1 MTVPPRDL
9 VPATVLPSSPGVAFV
24 GRTAERQ
31 SLLSF
36 LAEADAGEPR
46 LCLIR
51 GEPGVGK
58 SRLALEF
65 LAEADAA
72 GWQTLKGRCLEDE
85 FSPLAPFLA
94 EVLPRLRQAGI
105 LKGRAGPASKTETI
119 TDGAVLAGML
129 CQLAAIRPVTLLIDD
144 IQLLAGAELTFFR
157 NFCMALSDVGR
168 NKPTS
173 AMVVATVRIPGQNA
187 DTSDTFDRLLREP
200 IARVIDLAGLGQLEA
215 NELVRRMTGSN
226 CDPLLLEFFSGA
238 TRGNPLFLGEALQ
251 ELSARGALSHA
262 EGSLHATVNLDNL
275 VLPASAPAVIRQRI
289 ARLPAEVAP
298 VLELAALLG
307 EEFSVAEL
315 AAVAGTSEPTLPLDT
330 LALDGVLLGD
340 GERYRFSHALVR
352 QAVVEGIAPA
362 RGRALH
368 KKIAEA
374 LAAMD
379 GADAGSVLRIA
390 EHRAQASTRDDIEA
404 ARFFE
409 KAGDVAM
416 EAFAWSLGV
425 RYYARARSNEG
436 YVAQMD
442 ARDRGNLYFKLAR
455 TLFPCGDI
463 AGAQTNFRLAVEEL
477 SRTRD
482 FDAWGRALLSWE
494 RTFANSSERIPA
506 LGLFED
512 FRRAAGDAV
521 PHIQASLLTN
531 WAQGLWLNRDPAD
544 LEVSNRSVAMAES
557 VDDVEVRGYA
567 YTVRGLVHMRR
578 LEPAP
583 SISAFR
589 RAIAETENI
598 SNPIRRNWGRARIAL
613 PLTLAG
619 SLREANEAAEKS
631 LHDSFT
637 GADWTHAGLSLA
649 ILSTLATLRGE
660 FAGAAKHRHEGAM
673 MVNRS
678 GHAQSLFML
687 HAATVQARLLEGE
700 FGEALDAVQAWK
712 LVAGKSIPKPFE
724 GLAFLGIDDPF
735 AAQEIVDAGL
745 GRPEL
750 TSQVDFSSLSTLCG
764 WIELADSLNSP
775 EIAERAY
782 DRLREVQDSG
792 AVFSVSP
799 PYLIERVM
807 ATAARLLGRYLAAED
822 HAREAI
828 RIADREGAAAEGA
841 LARLEMLKILTVKD
855 PNRPSGIEVHLKSA
869 AAALQKLDMFPAIVA
884 CRTTAL
890 SLGLEHAGNYGVT
903 VPPSELSRTE
913 HDVLVSLAT
922 GLDEQQ
928 AASQLLIHPRTV
940 QVFRGRLRKRLGIS
954 TRREAEM
961 YLGIDSAA
969 ALPRTPP
976 VAGPGGRLSRRE
988 REVLGL
994 IARGRTNQQIA
1005 DELFISLHTVARH
1018 VANIFDKTGAANR
1031 TEAARYSAE
1040 KF

>member
-1 MTVPPRDL
+1 
-9 VPATVLPSSPGVAFV
+9 
-24 GRTAERQ
+24 
-31 SLLSF
+31 
-36 LAEADAGEPR
+36 
-46 LCLIR
+46 
-51 GEPGVGK
+51 
-58 SRLALEF
+58 
-65 LAEADAA
+65 
-72 GWQTLKGRCLEDE
+72 
-85 FSPLAPFLA
+85 
-94 EVLPRLRQAGI
+94 
-105 LKGRAGPASKTETI
+105 
-119 TDGAVLAGML
+119 
-129 CQLAAIRPVTLLIDD
+129 
-144 IQLLAGAELTFFR
+144 
-157 NFCMALSDVGR
+157 
-168 NKPTS
+168 
-173 AMVVATVRIPGQNA
+173 
-187 DTSDTFDRLLREP
+187 
-200 IARVIDLAGLGQLEA
+200 
-215 NELVRRMTGSN
+215 
-226 CDPLLLEFFSGA
+226 
-238 TRGNPLFLGEALQ
+238 
-251 ELSARGALSHA
+251 
-262 EGSLHATVNLDNL
+262 
-275 VLPASAPAVIRQRI
+275 
-289 ARLPAEVAP
+289 
-298 VLELAALLG
+298 
-307 EEFSVAEL
+307 
-315 AAVAGTSEPTLPLDT
+315 
-330 LALDGVLLGD
+330 
-340 GERYRFSHALVR
+340 
-352 QAVVEGIAPA
+352 
-362 RGRALH
+362 
-368 KKIAEA
+368 
-374 LAAMD
+374 
-379 GADAGSVLRIA
+379 
-390 EHRAQASTRDDIEA
+390 
-404 ARFFE
+404 
-409 KAGDVAM
+409 
-416 EAFAWSLGV
+416 
-425 RYYARARSNEG
+425 
-436 YVAQMD
+436 
-442 ARDRGNLYFKLAR
+442 
-455 TLFPCGDI
+455 
-463 AGAQTNFRLAVEEL
+463 
-477 SRTRD
+477 
-482 FDAWGRALLSWE
+482 
-494 RTFANSSERIPA
+494 
-506 LGLFED
+506 
-512 FRRAAGDAV
+512 
-521 PHIQASLLTN
+521 
-531 WAQGLWLNRDPAD
+531 
-544 LEVSNRSVAMAES
+544 
-557 VDDVEVRGYA
+557 
-567 YTVRGLVHMRR
+567 
-578 LEPAP
+578 
-583 SISAFR
+583 
-589 RAIAETENI
+589 
-598 SNPIRRNWGRARIAL
+598 
-613 PLTLAG
+613 
-619 SLREANEAAEKS
+619 
-631 LHDSFT
+631 
-637 GADWTHAGLSLA
+637 
-649 ILSTLATLRGE
+649 
-660 FAGAAKHRHEGAM
+660 M

-764 WIELADSLNSP
+764 WI
-775 EIAERAY
+775 
-782 DRLREVQDSG
+782 EVQDSG

-1040 KF
+1040 NF